1 MYFYYVQHTKGKTI
15 ISPFSPRGNPKA
27 AVATPL
33 HWEEVHTDLTM
44 EMFQIVLTLLERLIR
59 FEIHLHT
66 FFKAKEVQNFDPILQ
81 FLQNK

>member
-1 MYFYYVQHTKGKTI
+1 LYFYYVQHTKGKTI
-15 ISPFSPRGNPKA
+15 ISPFPPRGNPKA

-59 FEIHLHT
+59 FET
-66 FFKAKEVQNFDPILQ
+66 FPFAHFFESKRSTKFRSYFTVFKK
-81 FLQNK
+81 